1 MTVEEAIAL
10 ASETI
15 RNKKCDCLDCQAIKL
30 LMNEIWNLN
39 EKVRI
44 AESVRDDARSA
55 SQRYL
60 DEKRALAAELN
71 ELRSKS

>member
-1 MTVEEAIAL
+1 MTIDEAIAL

-15 RNKKCDCLDCQAIKL
+15 RNNRCDCLDCQAIKL

-39 EKVRI
+39 ERLRI

-60 DEKRALAAELN
+60 DEMRAMKAALEN
-71 ELRSKS
+71 KP